1 MFFPAVM
8 KSKIIVPLLIL
19 SMLLLGCA
27 PKIEIPTTDDTGVTP
42 EGVAELVKA
51 NNQFGLDIYSKV
63 SQEPGNVFISPWSLS
78 SALSMTYEGARG
90 KTADEMKKV
99 MHLPDAEVRHSS
111 FAKLFN
117 DINKKDKEYQ
127 LYTANALWAQKDYPF
142 LPEYLNL
149 VEKYYA
155 GKATNV
161 DFAGN
166 TEQARLTINKWVE
179 DYTNNK
185 IKDLFAP
192 NSLTPLTRLVLTNAI
207 YFKGNWEKQ
216 FDKGATH
223 DADFRINAEKNVQVP
238 MMSMHEED
246 FNYFEDDKLQILE
259 MPYEGEELSMMVLLP
274 KNDDLKTV
282 ESIITPDSLELWR
295 SSLRQESMDVYM
307 PKFTFETKYIL
318 NDVLKAMG
326 MPLAFSETADFS
338 GMNGKK
344 ELFIGI
350 VVHQAFVEVNEEGTE
365 AAAATGAGMT
375 LSAMPVTKTFRAD
388 HPFVFLIQERNTG
401 NILFLGRVVDPS

>member
-1 MFFPAVM
+1 M
-8 KSKIIVPLLIL
+8 KHKIIVPLLIL

-27 PKIEIPTTDDTGVTP
+27 PDIEIPTTDDTGATP

-63 SQEPGNVFISPWSLS
+63 SQEPGNVFISPWSLA

-90 KTADEMKKV
+90 QTADEMKTV

-111 FAKLFN
+111 FARLFN
-117 DINKKDKEYQ
+117 DINKKDKNYQ
-127 LYTANALWAQKDYPF
+127 LYTANALWAQESYNF
-142 LPEYLNL
+142 LPEFLNT
-149 VEKYYA
+149 VEQYYA

-166 TEQARLTINKWVE
+166 TEQARKTINTWVE

-185 IKDLFAP
+185 IKDLFPP

-207 YFKGNWEKQ
+207 YFKGTWANQ
-216 FDKGATH
+216 FDKSATH
-223 DADFRINAEKNVQVP
+223 DADFRISPDKTIQVP
-238 MMSMHEED
+238 MMSLNEED
-246 FNYFEDDKLQILE
+246 FNYFEDDKLQVLE
-259 MPYEGEELSMMVLLP
+259 MPYEGEELSMLVLLP
-274 KNDDLKTV
+274 KDADLK
-282 ESIITPDSLELWR
+282 SLESTITADKLSEWNKN
-295 SSLRQESMDVYM
+295 LRETSMDVYM

-318 NDVLKAMG
+318 NDNLKALG
-326 MPLAFSETADFS
+326 MPLAFSEDADFS

-365 AAAATGAGMT
+365 AAAATGVGMMMA
-375 LSAMPVTKTFRAD
+375 AMPMTKTFRAD
-388 HPFVFLIQERNTG
+388 HPFIFLIQERDSG